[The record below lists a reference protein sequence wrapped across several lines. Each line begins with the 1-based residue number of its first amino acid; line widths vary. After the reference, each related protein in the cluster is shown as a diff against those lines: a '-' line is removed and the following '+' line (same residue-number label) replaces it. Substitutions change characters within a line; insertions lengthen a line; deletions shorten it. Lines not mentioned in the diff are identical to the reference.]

1 MIVKEEKKVQESLVK
16 EETGITTEKVD
27 DVVLLIA
34 HMEKIGLREILDKH
48 IPLHWKQRELSWG
61 WTAVIWLAYIMSEG
75 DHRKVKMEIYVRKVR
90 STLSLLTGQNIEPL
104 DFSDD
109 RLSHLLK
116 HLSKKE
122 LWEKIEAEL
131 GKSAIEVHELP
142 TSTLRC
148 DATTVSGYRE
158 KVEDGLMQFG
168 HSKDNPNLPQIKIMT
183 GALDPLGMPLAT
195 EVVSGDKA
203 DDVLYVPIIE
213 RLKKTLKKEGLLFVS
228 DCKGC
233 ALETRAYIVG
243 QRDLYL
249 SPLPLTGN
257 TAKEMEKWITDGISK
272 EKDSVVEKIYK
283 ENDKGEKVLVASG
296 YEFERKIEGNGKEWT
311 ERVFV
316 IKSPAYAEQQEKGLE
331 KRLKTAMEKIK
342 ELTPE
347 RGKGRRQIIEEKTL
361 LEVVDKIV
369 ETQRVEGLLEVKY
382 EKEVQTEEK
391 YIGKGRGS
399 VNRQK
404 QKTEKIR
411 YKITGVNRNETK
423 IEETKKRFGWK
434 AFATNTR
441 KEQMSLSEAVLCYRR
456 EYRIERI
463 FNRLKSRLDI
473 APLYVKDDDQITGIT
488 NLLMLGVTVLT
499 LLEFVLRRSLGKDK
513 TGLPDLYPENK
524 IKKTNKPT
532 AERLLTAFSGIYLTI
547 VKLPG
552 GTVIRKLT
560 ALSDL
565 QKEILQRLGLDET
578 AYLKLET

>member
-1 MIVKEEKKVQESLVK
+1 MIVEEEKKVQESLVK
-16 EETGITTEKVD
+16 EETGITIEEVD

-34 HMEKIGLREILDKH
+34 HMEKIGLREILDRH
-48 IPLHWKQRELSWG
+48 IPLHWKQRELNWG

-90 STLSLLTGQNIEPL
+90 STLSLVTGQDIEPL

-109 RLSHLLK
+109 RLSRLLK

-131 GKSAIEVHELP
+131 GGNAIEVHELP
-142 TSTLRC
+142 ASTLRC
-148 DATTVSGYRE
+148 DATTVSGYSE
-158 KVEDGLMQFG
+158 KVEDGLMRFG
-168 HSKDNPNLPQIKIMT
+168 HSKDNPKLPQIKIMT

-195 EVVSGDKA
+195 EVISGDKA

-243 QRDLYL
+243 QGDLYL

-272 EKDSVVEKIYK
+272 EKDSRLEKIYK

-296 YEFERKIEGNGKEWT
+296 YEIERKIEVNGKEWT
-311 ERVFV
+311 ERIFV
-316 IKSPAYAEQQEKGLE
+316 IKSPSYAEQQEKGLE
-331 KRLKTAMEKIK
+331 KRLTTAMEKIK

-347 RGKGRRQIIEEKTL
+347 RGRGRRQITEEMAL
-361 LEVVDKIV
+361 LEGIAKIADAH
-369 ETQRVEGLLEVKY
+369 RVEGLLEVKY
-382 EKEVQTEEK
+382 EKEVQTKEK
-391 YIGKGRGS
+391 YIGKGRGA

-404 QKTEKIR
+404 QNIEKIR
-411 YKITGVNRNETK
+411 YKITGVNRKETK
-423 IEETKKRFGWK
+423 IEEAKKRFGWK
-434 AFATNTR
+434 AFATNTG

-463 FNRLKSRLDI
+463 FNRLKSRLNI
-473 APLYVKDDDQITGIT
+473 APLYVKDDDQITGMT
-488 NLLMLGVTVLT
+488 NLLMLGVMVLT
-499 LLEFVLRRSLGKDK
+499 LLEFVVRRSLEKDK
-513 TGLPDLYPENK
+513 TGLPDLHPENK
-524 IKKTNKPT
+524 RKKTDKPT

-547 VKLPG
+547 IKLPG

-560 ALSDL
+560 ALSAL